1 MSWKSE
7 VYAIVKQICPVD
19 GMFNLY
25 DIYGY
30 EKQLQNLY
38 PNNNHI
44 EAKIRQTLQY
54 LRDDGIIE
62 FSDHGGEYKRLK

>member
-1 MSWKSE
+1 MSWKSK
-7 VYAIVKQICPVD
+7 VYTIIKQICPVD
-19 GMFNLY
+19 GMFNLH

-38 PNNNHI
+38 PDNNHI
-44 EAKIRQTLQY
+44 EAKIRQILQY

-62 FSDHGGEYKRLK
+62 FSDHAGEYKRLK